1 MDASADDTEL
11 QDALQAV
18 AMFNEARRTWSQA
31 QQATATLKRDRGFG
45 QFSSAGKGKGKCF
58 QCGGDHFVRDC
69 PDHLHPGAR
78 KGFGKHL
85 SPAELESFLLKGKG
99 CGKGKSKGLHAVSWD
114 DSWFSP
120 MGDSFDGY
128 AMYKGS
134 GKFGKGFN
142 KGKGKPSMNTY
153 NMDFSYMPSYMLEL
167 QPLEL
172 FSTSQ
177 QSSSTSSPKA
187 VPVGFGMLDSGA
199 TASAAL
205 VV

>member
-1 MDASADDTEL
+1 
-11 QDALQAV
+11 
-18 AMFNEARRTWSQA
+18 
-31 QQATATLKRDRGFG
+31 
-45 QFSSAGKGKGKCF
+45 
-58 QCGGDHFVRDC
+58 
-69 PDHLHPGAR
+69 
-78 KGFGKHL
+78 
-85 SPAELESFLLKGKG
+85 
-99 CGKGKSKGLHAVSWD
+99 
-114 DSWFSP
+114 

-153 NMDFSYMPSYMLEL
+153 NMDFSYMPSYIDMLEL

-177 QSSSTSSPKA
+177 QSSSTSCPKA